1 MVFSSVQLHHRSKY
15 WALSAL
21 ATPKSCSPNESG
33 LPNVKKQLWV
43 PILGQ
48 KCSFWPETHFVWIHP
63 TNCLLLWPSEVFSY
77 MWRAR
82 FIWWTRFWCG
92 KRAQGSIF
100 GSVMKLNRREDHYSL
115 TFYAPKLCLPLPQ
128 TFRSNSA
135 AFSYLR
141 LPCSSGFYEQR
152 LFFQHCTALVIS
164 NFAHFR
170 VAFFR
175 SVPLAGHHP
184 TQAAVPRC
192 KPAHSEPAQWA
203 GSPAEA

>member
-1 MVFSSVQLHHRSKY
+1 MWPFGR
-15 WALSAL
+15 L
-21 ATPKSCSPNESG
+21 AGRFLAPIAQNSPFW
-33 LPNVKKQLWV
+33 VKKW
-43 PILGQ
+43 
-48 KCSFWPETHFVWIHP
+48 CFWPETHFVWIHP

-77 MWRAR
+77 IWRAR

-192 KPAHSEPAQWA
+192 KQSKGEVSMHYAEVVM
-203 GSPAEA
+203 GSQD

>member
-1 MVFSSVQLHHRSKY
+1 
-15 WALSAL
+15 
-21 ATPKSCSPNESG
+21 
-33 LPNVKKQLWV
+33 
-43 PILGQ
+43 
-48 KCSFWPETHFVWIHP
+48 
-63 TNCLLLWPSEVFSY
+63 
-77 MWRAR
+77 
-82 FIWWTRFWCG
+82 
-92 KRAQGSIF
+92 
-100 GSVMKLNRREDHYSL
+100 MKLNRRDDHYSL
-115 TFYAPKLCLPLPQ
+115 TFYAPKLCLPLLQ
-128 TFRSNSA
+128 MFRSNSA

-192 KPAHSEPAQWA
+192 KQSKGEVSMVNGLMKIQLHQTNSDPSGQSKCISMIFAQL
-203 GSPAEA
+203 PPY

>member
-1 MVFSSVQLHHRSKY
+1 
-15 WALSAL
+15 
-21 ATPKSCSPNESG
+21 
-33 LPNVKKQLWV
+33 
-43 PILGQ
+43 
-48 KCSFWPETHFVWIHP
+48 
-63 TNCLLLWPSEVFSY
+63 
-77 MWRAR
+77 
-82 FIWWTRFWCG
+82 
-92 KRAQGSIF
+92 
-100 GSVMKLNRREDHYSL
+100 MKLNRRDDHYSL
-115 TFYAPKLCLPLPQ
+115 TFYAPKLCLPLLQ
-128 TFRSNSA
+128 MFRSNSA

-192 KPAHSEPAQWA
+192 KQSKGEVSMVNGLMKIQLHQCWGRICVIFFSPRWSHLPACCSLGPQIPCDGRNSQVCFGFDTADENPAPSMLRKNLCYLFLSKVIASTCLLQSRPSDPLWRA
-203 GSPAEA
+203 KLSGVFWFWYCWLKL